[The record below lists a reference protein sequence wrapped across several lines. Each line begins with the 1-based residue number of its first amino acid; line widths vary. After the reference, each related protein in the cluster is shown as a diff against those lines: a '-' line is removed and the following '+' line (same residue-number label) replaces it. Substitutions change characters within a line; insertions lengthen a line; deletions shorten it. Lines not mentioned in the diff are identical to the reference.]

1 MDYWKALKSWH
12 KKASQEEDYFIKFF
26 LEYISFISYLNMNRN
41 SKTDRP
47 LIQNLKQDNDLR
59 KKYLERVDNDTLKD
73 LILHLESD
81 PIQNETNPDDK
92 WWDFDGENLP
102 NGHVKSP
109 HDGKIASTKDFRN
122 IIEFIYRARNNLF
135 HGHKLLDYEEDLII
149 VTYGYKILYPLMEI
163 VIEEEEY

>member
-1 MDYWKALKSWH
+1 
-12 KKASQEEDYFIKFF
+12 
-26 LEYISFISYLNMNRN
+26 MNRN

-47 LIQNLKQDNDLR
+47 LIQNLKQDNGLKER
-59 KKYLERVDNDTLKD
+59 YLDRVDNDTLKD

-81 PIQNETNPDDK
+81 PIQNVTNPDDK
-92 WWDFDGENLP
+92 WWDFNGKNFP

-109 HDGKIASTKDFRN
+109 HDGKIVSTKDFRN

-163 VIEEEEY
+163 VIEEKK